1 MSTLQYKENTRNQQN
16 ALYRALTRLFSGP
29 ITKRRR
35 QFYRKERR
43 IDMQKYNFKSATG
56 APFKKLT
63 NDMFLNMSTRYL
75 FEQRRAERYSDFD
88 MMVYEPILGSA
99 LDIYADEITTS
110 NEFQKLL
117 TINCRNQEIKSILD
131 QFYYNV
137 LNIESNLYYWVR
149 TMCKYGDFFL
159 YLDIDDIKGIINVIG
174 LPTRE
179 VERIEGQDKTNPN
192 YVQFQWNTAG
202 LTFENWQIAHFRI
215 LGDDKYAPYG
225 ISIYENSRRSFRQ
238 YDLLKQAMMSY
249 RVVRCLHGDSKIWTP
264 SGYTEIQDIKI
275 GDEVFSYNEKQNKI
289 VLAKVTDWIDNG
301 PQEIWKIS
309 SLHRSIKTNENHP
322 ILVKD
327 TKTDKIDYVLTK
339 NIIPKRHQLVLPT
352 YSEEAGE
359 KVPINLKE
367 EEFEW
372 FGNLLQ
378 EGRQYYKEKKYKLSK
393 RKKVKK
399 LSQELDYTEGRIR
412 GFLYGHKNK
421 YVIKGLEYKK
431 AKRIC
436 EELDIPKK
444 FLQKYPKGMFNL
456 ERINLPKYVDKEFAR
471 FFGFM
476 VGDGY
481 MSKNLHQIGF
491 ATGIREDRNEY
502 YKNILE
508 KYCGKVSFD
517 SDTRTSMSILGKYRV
532 NNFYFAHVMKKM
544 GFTSSVYTKTVP
556 SWVYKTSNEIKKEF
570 IRGLMDADGTIKK
583 IKKAKAYELQLC
595 NENIING
602 VKELCHQIGWNVS
615 SKVYKKHTPGGRKIN
630 NFTIKETTSYSIYVS
645 EIQTPRY
652 ENITK
657 VEKTDEIANVFD
669 IRVDN
674 DLHNFVADGCVVHN
688 SPERRVFYLDV
699 GNIPP
704 DDVEQ
709 YVLGFQKELKKNQI
723 IDVET
728 GRVDLRYNPMSTEED
743 YVIPVRGET
752 NTRIETLAGGQYTGD
767 VDDVKFLRDEMLA
780 ALKVPA
786 SYLLPDEGGGGED
799 RTTLAQK
806 DIRFAR
812 TIQRIQR
819 HVISELEKMGQIH
832 LYTLGFRG
840 DDIIDFQLK
849 LANPSKI
856 AALQELEHWRSKF
869 DVASAATEGYF
880 SKRWVAVN
888 FFGLS
893 EEEFIRNQREIY
905 NDKKFEAMLEASMH
919 MESGAKGMFG
929 PEGGGPIGDM
939 GEMGDLEGGG
949 EPLDQELTLPP
960 TEQETE
966 GGENDTLLAQ
976 PEEPAKRDDG
986 SRKIKVKKSLFGK
999 DLTTTEKSK
1008 GKLYQPETS
1017 DKRKTSGA
1025 RKQQMNNLSGL
1036 YPSRRSASP
1045 QKDLNRLGKGVF
1057 EEKGI
1062 YIKEETEIDT
1072 IQKDLNKI
1080 TEELSK

>member
-1 MSTLQYKENTRNQQN
+1 MSTLSYKENTRNQQN

-117 TINCRNQEIKSILD
+117 TISCRNQEIKSILD
-131 QFYYNV
+131 QFYYNI

-159 YLDIDDIKGIINVIG
+159 YLDIDEDKGVINVIG

-179 VERIEGQDKTNPN
+179 VERIEGQDKSNPN
-192 YVQFQWNTAG
+192 YIQFQWNTAG

-225 ISIYENSRRSFRQ
+225 LSVFENSRRSFRQ

-249 RVVRCLHGDSKIWTP
+249 RVVRS
-264 SGYTEIQDIKI
+264 
-275 GDEVFSYNEKQNKI
+275 
-289 VLAKVTDWIDNG
+289 A
-301 PQEIWKIS
+301 
-309 SLHRSIKTNENHP
+309 
-322 ILVKD
+322 
-327 TKTDKIDYVLTK
+327 
-339 NIIPKRHQLVLPT
+339 
-352 YSEEAGE
+352 
-359 KVPINLKE
+359 
-367 EEFEW
+367 
-372 FGNLLQ
+372 
-378 EGRQYYKEKKYKLSK
+378 
-393 RKKVKK
+393 
-399 LSQELDYTEGRIR
+399 
-412 GFLYGHKNK
+412 
-421 YVIKGLEYKK
+421 
-431 AKRIC
+431 
-436 EELDIPKK
+436 
-444 FLQKYPKGMFNL
+444 
-456 ERINLPKYVDKEFAR
+456 
-471 FFGFM
+471 
-476 VGDGY
+476 
-481 MSKNLHQIGF
+481 
-491 ATGIREDRNEY
+491 
-502 YKNILE
+502 
-508 KYCGKVSFD
+508 
-517 SDTRTSMSILGKYRV
+517 
-532 NNFYFAHVMKKM
+532 
-544 GFTSSVYTKTVP
+544 
-556 SWVYKTSNEIKKEF
+556 
-570 IRGLMDADGTIKK
+570 
-583 IKKAKAYELQLC
+583 
-595 NENIING
+595 
-602 VKELCHQIGWNVS
+602 
-615 SKVYKKHTPGGRKIN
+615 
-630 NFTIKETTSYSIYVS
+630 
-645 EIQTPRY
+645 
-652 ENITK
+652 
-657 VEKTDEIANVFD
+657 
-669 IRVDN
+669 
-674 DLHNFVADGCVVHN
+674 
-688 SPERRVFYLDV
+688 ERRVFYLDV
-699 GNIPP
+699 GNIAP

-723 IDVET
+723 IDVES
-728 GRVDLRYNPMSTEED
+728 GKVDLRYNPLSVEED
-743 YVIPVRGET
+743 YIIPVRGET
-752 NTRIETLAGGQYTGD
+752 GTRIDTLPGGQYTGD

-786 SYLLPDEGGGGED
+786 SYLLPDEGGGGGED
-799 RTTLAQK
+799 RSTLAQK

-819 HVISELEKMGQIH
+819 HVVSELEKIGQIH

-840 DDIIDFQLK
+840 DDIIDFKLK

-856 AALQELEHWRSKF
+856 AALQELEHWRTKF

-880 SKRWVAVN
+880 SKRWVAIN

-919 MESGAKGMFG
+919 MEVGAKGMFG

-960 TEQETE
+960 SENQPEAD
-966 GGENDTLLAQ
+966 ENDTLLAQ

-986 SRKIKVKKSLFGK
+986 SKKVKVKKSLFGK
-999 DLTTTEKSK
+999 DLTTTDNSK
-1008 GKLYQPETS
+1008 GKLYKPETF

-1036 YPSRRSASP
+1036 YPSRRSADS
-1045 QKDLNRLGKGVF
+1045 QKDIRRLGRGVF
-1057 EEKGI
+1057 EDSGN
-1062 YIKEETEIDT
+1062 YIKEEKEIDN
-1072 IQKDLNKI
+1072 IEQSLNKI
-1080 TEELSK
+1080 TEELDSESKTQ